1 MAAKNQN
8 ILETFIVNI
17 LATTAPEERAALV
30 ESGCRGDTAVFAAVT
45 SLLANQ
51 GGTVSIHPEASPPS
65 METDCEA
72 DIEVGALVSALRKTA
87 ELDEAD
93 LPSKGATQG
102 EATLPWEPQAG
113 EPEQIP
119 AQIGHYT
126 LIEKIGEGTFGMVYL
141 AEQ

>member
-30 ESGCRGDTAVFAAVT
+30 ESGCRGDTAVFAVVT
-45 SLLANQ
+45 TLLANQ
-51 GGTVSIHPEASPPS
+51 RGTVSTHPETPPAS

-93 LPSKGATQG
+93 LPANAATLG
-102 EATLPWEPQAG
+102 ETTLPWEPQAG

-119 AQIGHYT
+119 ARIG
-126 LIEKIGEGTFGMVYL
+126 
-141 AEQ
+141 